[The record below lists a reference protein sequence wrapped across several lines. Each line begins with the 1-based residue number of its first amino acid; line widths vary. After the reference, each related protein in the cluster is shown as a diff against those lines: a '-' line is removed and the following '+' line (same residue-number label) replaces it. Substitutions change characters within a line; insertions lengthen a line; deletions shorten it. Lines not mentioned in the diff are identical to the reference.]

1 MSIAEKTATATPATH
16 VSALMGTVDA
26 PLPLVEAFAVE
37 EPEAADEVPEALT
50 LVNFVVEAATDV

>member
-1 MSIAEKTATATPATH
+1 MNIAEKAATATPATH

-26 PLPLVEAFAVE
+26 PPLVAAFAVE

-50 LVNFVVEAATDV
+50 LVIFVVEAAADV

>member
-1 MSIAEKTATATPATH
+1 MSIAEKTATATPTTH
-16 VSALMGTVDA
+16 VSALMETVDA

-50 LVNFVVEAATDV
+50 LVSFVVEAATDV